1 MQIVHNNY
9 LRSSGS
15 GPTWKVEIDPPG
27 RPVGTYFEETVKAA
41 EMVWAQKQGNLY
53 LCYSGGLD
61 SEFALSVFRHLG
73 MEVTPVI
80 MCTQYNQTERQYAFD
95 YCDAHNI
102 KPLVVNLD
110 LDEFINSGQM
120 LEIAKSIQCGAWQ
133 IASNMWLTSQIE
145 GTVIT
150 GECPPHLKKVN
161 NKWYHDE
168 DQIYHSTVNY
178 FKNNAVYG
186 TPFFMN
192 YTAEMVYAFLT
203 DPAIVELANDRIYGK
218 LGSHSTKYR
227 VYNNN
232 NGAFELV
239 NRTKLHGYETVKE
252 SPIFQHPDIHYLT
265 GRQSEWWGLSDTEYH
280 YMVDAL
286 SSGKSVHGTNSSRVI
301 I

>member
-15 GPTWKVEIDPPG
+15 GPTWNVEIDPPS

-41 EMVWAQKQGNLY
+41 EMVWAQKQGTLY

-73 MEVTPVI
+73 MDITPVI
-80 MCTQYNQTERQYAFD
+80 MCTQYNQAERQYAFD
-95 YCDAHNI
+95 YCSANNI
-102 KPLVVNLD
+102 TPVVINLD
-110 LDEFINSGQM
+110 LDNFISSGKM
-120 LEIAKSIQCGAWQ
+120 LEIAKSIECGAWQ
-133 IASNMWLTSQIE
+133 IPANMWLTSQLD

-150 GECPPHLKKVN
+150 GECPPHLKKVDN
-161 NKWYHDE
+161 TWFHDE
-168 DQIYHSTVNY
+168 DQIYHSTATY
-178 FKNNAVYG
+178 FKKYGVYG

-203 DPAIVELANDRIYGK
+203 DPAIEDLAANKIYGK
-218 LGSHSTKYR
+218 LGSHSTKFR

-232 NGAFELV
+232 NGAFELP

-252 SPIFQHPDIHYLT
+252 SPIFKHPDIAFV
-265 GRQSEWWGLSDTEYH
+265 GSKQKEWWGLSDTEYQN
-280 YMVDAL
+280 MVTLLRTGNTINATNKTRI
-286 SSGKSVHGTNSSRVI
+286 SS
-301 I
+301 

>member
-15 GPTWKVEIDPPG
+15 GPTWNVEIDPPS
-27 RPVGTYFEETVKAA
+27 RPVGTYFEETLLAA
-41 EMVWAQKQGNLY
+41 EMVWAQKQGPLY

-73 MEVTPVI
+73 MKVTPVI
-80 MCTQYNQTERQYAFD
+80 MCTQYNQTERQHAFD
-95 YCDAHNI
+95 YCNTHNI
-102 KPLVVNLD
+102 TPVVVDLD
-110 LDEFINSGQM
+110 LDNFIKSGKM
-120 LEIAKSIQCGAWQ
+120 LEIANEIQCGAWQ
-133 IASNMWLTSQIE
+133 IPANMWLTSQID

-150 GECPPHLKKVN
+150 GECPPHLKKVDN
-161 NKWYHDE
+161 QWFHDE
-168 DQIYHSTVNY
+168 DQVYHSTVTY
-178 FKNNAVYG
+178 FREHGIHG

-203 DPAIVELANDRIYGK
+203 DTAITELANDRIYGK

-239 NRTKLHGYETVKE
+239 NRTKLHGYETVKD
-252 SPIFQHPDIHYLT
+252 SPIFNHPDISYVVSK
-265 GRQSEWWGLSDTEYH
+265 QSEWWGLSDTEYH
-280 YMVDAL
+280 TMVETL
-286 SSGKSVHGTNSSRVI
+286 RSGNPITKEVRLRT
-301 I
+301 

>member
-1 MQIVHNNY
+1 MQTVHNNY

-27 RPVGTYFEETVKAA
+27 QPVGTYFEETVKAA
-41 EMVWAQKQGNLY
+41 EMVWSQKQGPLY

-95 YCDAHNI
+95 YCEAHNI
-102 KPLVVNLD
+102 TPLTIDLD
-110 LDEFINSGQM
+110 LDEFIKSGQM
-120 LEIAKSIQCGAWQ
+120 LEIAKSIELGAWQ
-133 IASNMWLTSQIE
+133 IASNMWLTSQLD

-161 NKWYHDE
+161 NVWYHDE
-168 DQIYHSTVNY
+168 DQIYHSTVKY
-178 FKNNAVYG
+178 FKNNGIYG

-192 YTAEMVYAFLT
+192 YTAEMVYAFLV

-232 NGAFELV
+232 GGAFELV

-252 SPIFQHPDIHYLT
+252 SEIINHPDIQFLT
-265 GRQSEWWGLSDTEYH
+265 SMQKKWWGFSDTEYSF
-280 YMVDAL
+280 MINEL
-286 SSGKSVHGTNSSRVI
+286 TSGRTVHGTNSSRVAV
-301 I
+301 